1 MVCNPTHA
9 QGLHIWFI
17 LHKTKRDKTK
27 IKKGER
33 EDDAGHLIHVYMTAS
48 DAIVSLP
55 IFIIKGQLYSLLLLA
70 HFSLYSNPDNSFM
83 KDSPTCSFSRYLQTR
98 TQFYMHTLYPNVFF
112 VMFTIQ
118 PPTAIYASLT
128 DFLFTIPSPIV
139 PMFSFIFRIIL
150 YINGCA

>member
-1 MVCNPTHA
+1 MRCVAISFRQSHKLRVTISQSYVIMVCNPTHA

-55 IFIIKGQLYSLLLLA
+55 IFIIKG
-70 HFSLYSNPDNSFM
+70 
-83 KDSPTCSFSRYLQTR
+83 
-98 TQFYMHTLYPNVFF
+98 
-112 VMFTIQ
+112 
-118 PPTAIYASLT
+118 
-128 DFLFTIPSPIV
+128 
-139 PMFSFIFRIIL
+139 
-150 YINGCA
+150 